1 MHEQQQESFTDN
13 VRQRSMHKSVKEMI
27 QNLQKLLQQF
37 PLIYVIPRHISIESP
52 AFFQA
57 RSKDLKL
64 FLLSN
69 YGWKIPTGV

>member
-1 MHEQQQESFTDN
+1 MH
-13 VRQRSMHKSVKEMI
+13 RSVKEMI

-52 AFFQA
+52 GFFQA

-69 YGWKIPTGV
+69 YG